1 MRIGIGV
8 ASFVTQMALVPAGL
22 RALDRSPTGHSEPQ
36 ASHVS
41 LRSHCERVRPAQ
53 GRSNTSRAK
62 VPRDAFGAVA
72 PENDLFLEVDHLDSG
87 LQAIQERSD
96 GYEDLQRWTSFAGR
110 QALDYLHRHKS
121 TATSRDESGLAPKL
135 RKCRFFNKIGLWHFW
150 GIGGTSGLFSDQKD
164 EFNFTGEQ
172 FWGRAARAF
181 RTRKSLGTLVIFGV
195 KVSDFRGAEN

>member
-1 MRIGIGV
+1 MRIGIEV

-22 RALDRSPTGHSEPQ
+22 RPSIAARPDIPSHRLRMCCCDRIVKEFVPLKAG
-36 ASHVS
+36 
-41 LRSHCERVRPAQ
+41 LPAR
-53 GRSNTSRAK
+53 G
-62 VPRDAFGAVA
+62 VPCDAFSTVA
-72 PENDLFLEVDHLDSG
+72 PENDLFLEVDHLDSD
-87 LQAIQERSD
+87 LQAIPEGFD
-96 GYEDLQRWTSFAGR
+96 GYEDLQRWRSFDGR
-110 QALDYLHRHKS
+110 QELDYLHRHKS

-172 FWGRAARAF
+172 FWGRAARAS